1 MSMNINSFLKAMN
14 GAMNSGAIAM
24 SPEMLANALK
34 LAADGGPGESDPAD
48 FLSIAAFGDEANEE
62 TNKADNDGKTDKA
75 ADGEKTEA
83 ARPED
88 YEKFSKTFNTETLAT
103 MLGLDHKNLTDK
115 QSEQLTK
122 LLYDINTAN
131 KEKEANGESPMTKDE
146 INQYIKG
153 ELDKFNNGEESEIGQ
168 TLNELGIE
176 ELTDEQ
182 YDNIVKALDEFN
194 KGQAAEEAKEP
205 EQQPQEAKDAGGDGG
220 SPSATGSDGVGKTN
234 PSNTKNPT
242 NAANAADKGNDA
254 KAGQADETGLPADL
268 NKLQDMKSK
277 AEGELGELNGQIDA
291 KQGEIND
298 RRKEVIDESL
308 GEEIAEEDAVS
319 TQNYQEAQEE
329 YNAASQAKAEA
340 QGNLTQAEQDACA
353 VEQSL
358 YANVQ
363 DKQQVSADLSAARNE
378 LASLQPPAKPSGDD
392 PDAQAAY
399 QADLEAYNSQ
409 KNALETE
416 IAGLE
421 QQKQQLEADFQRL
434 QNEKAQIAQNKADA
448 QAEIA
453 AQDEAMQAAQTKMDE
468 AAEALSEGHAEI
480 KEALEKDEK
489 LQTLQNELDELKQKK
504 ADKEAEISALD
515 SRIAEVEKTDEGIQ
529 EMREEESDQEF
540 RNSAIEAG
548 YDVEGVTADS
558 QEAVAQEKYGKS
570 YGELTDEEKVAIEGE
585 IDGAVTIEVMDQ
597 ARAMLKEDP
606 NNEAALG
613 VLEKGQVNLDTQ
625 QDLSFASLND
635 SMANIPASLRSGASD
650 AMQAAIQKAEEDGTD
665 ANAAAAA
672 ALAQYASDNIENADL
687 SDEEKAA
694 VLEISGN
701 AASYAK
707 AIDNNKNGVEILK
720 DAGYEI
726 DDTNA
731 NAVNTETAALLNQVA
746 GKKLSEAEYLAYIK
760 DIMERQKSCSPLKG
774 KETLYGIIAKK
785 EGISEEDA
793 KAMVQERL
801 DEVKQ
806 NYSGA
811 DVACM
816 SILTL
821 MDLAADYGVKMQ
833 YTHASTPSH
842 MASDIDPANSGAD
855 CCNLVS
861 WAIDQATE
869 KAFPSMN
876 VGQLGLAYKGGIQLP
891 HNSDYSSWQPGDIV
905 TNHSQH
911 AMMMVSNDPASGT
924 IIIAEA
930 SSKDNGIQLRELTYE
945 QARKLGYTGVDTSSV
960 YDGNF

>member
-14 GAMNSGAIAM
+14 GAMSSGTIAM

-34 LAADGGPGESDPAD
+34 LAAEGVPGESGPAD

-62 TNKADNDGKTDKA
+62 TNKADDDGKTGKA
-75 ADGEKTEA
+75 ADSGEPEA

-88 YEKFSKTFNTETLAT
+88 YEQFSKTFNTETLAG
-103 MLGLDHKNLTDK
+103 MLGLDPKNLTDK
-115 QSEQLTK
+115 QSDQLTQ
-122 LLYDINTAN
+122 LLYGINVAN
-131 KEKEANGESPMTKDE
+131 KEKEANGEAPMTKDE

-153 ELDKFNNGEESEIGQ
+153 ELEKFNNGEESEIGQ
-168 TLNELGIE
+168 TLSELGIE

-182 YDNIVKALDEFN
+182 YDNIIKALDEFN
-194 KGQAAEEAKEP
+194 KGQAAEETKEP
-205 EQQPQEAKDAGGDGG
+205 EQKPQETKEAGGDGG

-234 PSNTKNPT
+234 PSNTNNP
-242 NAANAADKGNDA
+242 ANAADKGNDA
-254 KAGQADETGLPADL
+254 KTGQADEAGLPADL
-268 NKLQDMKSK
+268 NQLQDMKSK

-308 GEEIAEEDAVS
+308 GEEIAEEDAVL
-319 TQNYQEAQEE
+319 TQKYQEAQEE
-329 YNAASQAKAEA
+329 YKTASQAKAEA

-353 VEQSL
+353 AEQSL

-363 DKQQVSADLSAARNE
+363 NKQQVSADLSAARNE

-399 QADLEAYNSQ
+399 QAELEAYNSQ
-409 KNALETE
+409 KNALETK
-416 IAGLE
+416 ISGLE
-421 QQKQQLEADFQRL
+421 QQKQQLEAEYQRL
-434 QNEKAQIAQNKADA
+434 QNEKAQTAKNKADA
-448 QAEIA
+448 QAEVA

-489 LQTLQNELDELKQKK
+489 LQSLQNELDELKQKK

-515 SRIAEVEKTDEGIQ
+515 SRIAEVEQTDEGVQ
-529 EMREEESDQEF
+529 EMREEEADQAF

-548 YDVEGVTADS
+548 YDVEGLTADS

-570 YGELTDEEKVAIEGE
+570 YGELTDEEKVAIEAE

-597 ARAMLKEDP
+597 ARDMLKEDP

-625 QDLSFASLND
+625 QDLSFARLND
-635 SMANIPASLRSGASD
+635 SMANIPASLRSGASE

-694 VLEISGN
+694 VLEISGD
-701 AASYAK
+701 AAGYAK
-707 AIDNNKNGVEILK
+707 AIDNTRTGVDILK
-720 DAGYEI
+720 DAGYEV
-726 DDTNA
+726 DDADA
-731 NAVNTETAALLNQVA
+731 NAVNTETAALLNHVA
-746 GKKLSEAEYLAYIK
+746 GKKMSEAEYTAYVN
-760 DIMERQKSCSPLKG
+760 DILERQKGCRPLKG
-774 KETLYGIIAKK
+774 RETLYGVIAKQ

-793 KAMVQERL
+793 KAMVRERL

-811 DVACM
+811 DAACM

-842 MASDIDPANSGAD
+842 MASDIDPAGSGAD

-876 VGQLGLAYKGGIQLP
+876 VGQLGLAYKGGLQLP
-891 HNSDYSSWQPGDIV
+891 HNSDYASWNPGDIV
-905 TNHSQH
+905 TNGSEH
-911 AMMMVSNDPASGT
+911 AMMLVSNDPASGK
-924 IIIAEA
+924 IIIAEG
-930 SSKDNGIQLRELTYE
+930 SSKDNGIRLRELTYE